1 LFNKERYFVRL
12 AVLTVILMMFLVGM
26 SPVAEENEDT
36 IRFGVVPWS
45 ESIALGG
52 LIEYL
57 LETEIGM
64 QVKLSNPDVGRAYN
78 DIKNKRLDLMIE
90 AWLPRTHENYWNRVS
105 RYVLNFGPVYE
116 DAGLTWAVPDYVYE
130 AGVRSVT
137 DLGSS
142 EVKKK
147 LSGKITGIDPNSG
160 IMQHSKLMIE
170 KEYPELEGYELAEGT
185 DKSMTE
191 ALQKAVQEKSWIVV
205 TLWAPHD
212 AYALY
217 DLHSLEEPKN
227 VLGGEEHINIIGR
240 EDFMSVFPNE
250 VSEFLSRLHLPFSME
265 VELTR
270 YYNELGDA
278 YAAGQQFAEN
288 HPHLVDYWVRGPSA
302 IE

>member
-1 LFNKERYFVRL
+1 MFNKKRYLVSL
-12 AVLTVILMMFLVGM
+12 AVLTIIAMMFIVGP
-26 SPVAEENEDT
+26 SAVAEENEDT
-36 IRFGVVPWS
+36 VRFGVVPWS

-57 LETEIGM
+57 LEAEIG
-64 QVKLSNPDVGRAYN
+64 VHVETSNPNVSRAYN
-78 DIKNKRLDLMIE
+78 DIKNKRLDLMVE

-116 DAGLTWAVPDYVYE
+116 DAGLTWAVPNYVYE
-130 AGVRSVT
+130 SGVRSVT
-137 DLGSS
+137 DLGSP
-142 EVKKK
+142 EVKQK
-147 LSGKITGIDPNSG
+147 LGEKITGIDPNSG

-170 KEYPELEGYELAEGT
+170 KEYPELEGYELLEGT
-185 DKSMTE
+185 DKSMFQ
-191 ALQKAVQEKSWIVV
+191 ALRKAIEGKSWIVV

-217 DLHSLEEPKN
+217 DLHSLKEPKN

-250 VSEFLSRLHLPFSME
+250 ISEFLSRIHLSFSME
-265 VELTR
+265 MELTR
-270 YYNELGDA
+270 YYNELEDP
-278 YAAGQQFAEN
+278 YAAGQKFAEN
-288 HPHLVDYWVRGPSA
+288 HPTLVDYWVNGPSA